1 MSVGYAIAYRL
12 GVTPWERAGRGAGE
26 HFTQLIA
33 WEEADRTAPWGR
45 ALDLGC
51 GTGSHT
57 IELARRGWHATGVD
71 ITPQAVRRARQRAD
85 AEATT
90 VNFVLGDVTALD
102 HSEVGSGYSFFL
114 DVGCFYGLA
123 EQQRLALARG
133 VTAKA
138 TRDAT
143 LLMLAFR
150 PGRRPLLPHG
160 ADRADIAAAFAEWTV
175 IDEQPADTSGMPGP
189 LKKTAPR
196 WFRLRRS

>member
-26 HFTQLIA
+26 HFAQLIA
-33 WEEADRTAPWGR
+33 REEADRTAPWGR

-57 IELARRGWHATGVD
+57 IELARRGWQATGVD
-71 ITPQAVRRARQRAD
+71 ITPQAVRQARQRAD

-90 VNFVLGDVTALD
+90 VSFVLDDVTALD

-114 DVGCFYGLA
+114 DVGCFHGLA

-133 VTAKA
+133 VTDTA

-150 PGRRPLLPHG
+150 PARRLLLPHG
-160 ADRADIAAAFAEWTV
+160 ADRANIAAAFAEWTV

-196 WFRLRRS
+196 WYRLRRN